1 MKRVLIT
8 ILGSLFSSLIVIT
21 SLDSC
26 EVDHFYD
33 AEITVVN
40 PSGDAMPGFS
50 VRAVVE
56 VDNTTILDESV
67 SQEKITNDNGKVF
80 FEFNNVA
87 ILKIEAVEGS
97 DFNNENATY
106 GEALLVLEEDK
117 TIQISVVVY
126 D

>member
-1 MKRVLIT
+1 MI
-8 ILGSLFSSLIVIT
+8 
-21 SLDSC
+21 
-26 EVDHFYD
+26 
-33 AEITVVN
+33 
-40 PSGDAMPGFS
+40 M
-50 VRAVVE
+50 
-56 VDNTTILDESV
+56 
-67 SQEKITNDNGKVF
+67 EKSF